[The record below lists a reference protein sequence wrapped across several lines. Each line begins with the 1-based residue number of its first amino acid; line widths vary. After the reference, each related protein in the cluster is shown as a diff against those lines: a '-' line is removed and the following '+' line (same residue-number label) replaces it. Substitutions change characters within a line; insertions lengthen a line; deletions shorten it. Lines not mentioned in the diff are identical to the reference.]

1 MKTEMLIRL
10 LIIDGGKYNKKE
22 LMKLTKEERTDLA
35 IDNILQNIS
44 QSIETN
50 KNNTENQNKINNIR
64 QYFFDDNNKEFHLE
78 IIKRTFKRR

>member
-1 MKTEMLIRL
+1 
-10 LIIDGGKYNKKE
+10 
-22 LMKLTKEERTDLA
+22 MKLTKEQRTDIA

-44 QSIETN
+44 QTLENN
-50 KNNTENQNKINNIR
+50 KNDPQNQNKINNLR

>member
-1 MKTEMLIRL
+1 MLIRL